1 VSLLGIESL
10 LYIKQ
15 SKCGKSQRKSK
26 IRFEHILRIYWSKG
40 FFYGGKLFY
49 TDKTLDEVFANTP
62 GIGYYTQKKLLL
74 RLELPANIASYST
87 PVKSISSSSNI
98 TLINPLNIIFSQI
111 NSVNNQLPELK
122 KLNTLRLYLIKSYR
136 GRCHAIGKPVNGQRT
151 WSNAWNSYNYNRS
164 VRSFIGETKKLLKK
178 DSKSEKINYKLTQ
191 KKYATKSKKQ
201 KQMLVV
207 KKTWF

>member
-1 VSLLGIESL
+1 M
-10 LYIKQ
+10 
-15 SKCGKSQRKSK
+15 
-26 IRFEHILRIYWSKG
+26 RFEHILRIYWSKG

-49 TDKTLDEVFANTP
+49 TDKTLEEVFVNTP
-62 GIGYYTQKKLLL
+62 GIGPYTQKKLLL
-74 RLELPANIASYST
+74 RLELPNRIDSYST
-87 PVKSISSSSNI
+87 PVATLSSMNNVS
-98 TLINPLNIIFSQI
+98 LVNPLNIIFSQI
-111 NSVNNQLPELK
+111 NSVNNQIPELK
-122 KLNTLRLYLIKSYR
+122 KLNMLRLYLIKSYR

-178 DSKSEKINYKLTQ
+178 DAKVEKINYKLTQ

-201 KQMLVV
+201 KQKLVV